1 MKLFIGMLWRS
12 ADERQN
18 TINLTEK
25 ALKTTSTYI
34 DNQETKKI
42 LEDVDSTDFIK
53 YIVKNGIIKNCC

>member
-1 MKLFIGMLWRS
+1 MLWRS